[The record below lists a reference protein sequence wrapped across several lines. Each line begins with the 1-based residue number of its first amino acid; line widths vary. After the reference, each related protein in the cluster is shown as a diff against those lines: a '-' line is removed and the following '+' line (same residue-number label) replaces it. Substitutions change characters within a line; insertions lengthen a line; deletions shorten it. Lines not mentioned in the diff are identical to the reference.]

1 MRVECAPSGSGAHFP
16 APGNYD
22 VDSTL
27 SRNAAS
33 PVDQAAR
40 TWRTGAVYA
49 AGEELSVVK
58 RLAILFLVVGVLLTA
73 VAPAVAAERAVL
85 AELFGGTW

>member
-1 MRVECAPSGSGAHFP
+1 
-16 APGNYD
+16 
-22 VDSTL
+22 
-27 SRNAAS
+27 
-33 PVDQAAR
+33 
-40 TWRTGAVYA
+40 VYA